1 MREIL
6 RENRDFGV
14 VNAPRRSGMQA
25 AMSGN
30 HQRKCAASRSF
41 AMVQARRHTVSV
53 FTSAHPAIVTDEQI
67 VASLLAGET
76 AAWPAFHAR
85 FNALIQRCVAKVLRR
100 FSSMLAGDDLEEVT
114 GIFYLSLLSN
124 DLRKLRSFDPTQ
136 STKAAS
142 WIAMLAT
149 HAAYD
154 HLRRRRRDAGC
165 AELGSA
171 AEVACT
177 APSAFDVACRHQRA
191 ERTVATLQQFS
202 ARDREFAEL
211 YFGEGQNPEVIAER
225 LQISIKTVYSKKHKI
240 QSKLE
245 ILLAQDVAL
254 AA

>member
-1 MREIL
+1 
-6 RENRDFGV
+6 
-14 VNAPRRSGMQA
+14 MQA
-25 AMSGN
+25 AMGGN
-30 HQRKCAASRSF
+30 HQRKCAAARSF
-41 AMVQARRHTVSV
+41 AMVQAHRHTVS
-53 FTSAHPAIVTDEQI
+53 TLPSAHVVIPTDEQL
-67 VASLLAGET
+67 VARLLSGES

-85 FNALIQRCVAKVLRR
+85 FNPLIQRCIAKVLRR
-100 FSSMLAGDDLEEVT
+100 FSSMLAGDDLGDVT
-114 GIFYLSLLSN
+114 GVFYLSLLSN

-154 HLRRRRRDAGC
+154 HLRRKRRDAGC
-165 AELGSA
+165 AELERA
-171 AEVACT
+171 ADVACT
-177 APSAFDVACRHQRA
+177 SPSAFDVACRHQRA
-191 ERTVATLQQFS
+191 ERTVATLKQFS

-240 QSKLE
+240 QAKLE
-245 ILLAQDVAL
+245 TLLALDVAL